1 MGQNEARCI
10 VRNMSLANPVSRRL
24 LSDEVFDRL
33 LDSIVRGELIPGEKV
48 KDSELAER
56 LGLSRTPVREALT
69 RLADIGLV
77 EAKPGVYTRVTT
89 LNRRDVEKTLAVLR
103 SLDLLAIEA
112 AVPVMT
118 QQDVRS
124 MRDANRDFERA
135 VAANDITA
143 ALAADD
149 RFHAVPITAADN
161 PVLSRIVEQL
171 HPQIHRILYRK
182 FSTLLGGR
190 NTIEHHNE
198 LVGVCATGDARA
210 AAELSGQHWSE
221 LGGHINQ
228 LFDTNQFTEAPT
240 AE

>member
-1 MGQNEARCI
+1 
-10 VRNMSLANPVSRRL
+10 MSLANPVSRRL

-77 EAKPGVYTRVTT
+77 EAKPGVYTRITT

-103 SLDLLAIEA
+103 SLDRLALET

-118 QQDVRS
+118 EQDRQR
-124 MRDANRDFERA
+124 MREANRDFERA
-135 VAANDITA
+135 VAANDIAA

-190 NTIEHHNE
+190 NTIEHHDQ
-198 LVGVCATGDARA
+198 LVAVCAGGDAHA
-210 AAELSGQHWSE
+210 AAELSGRHWSE
-221 LGGHINQ
+221 LGGHINE
-228 LFDTNQFTEAPT
+228 LFDTNQF
-240 AE
+240 AEPATHRAG

>member
-1 MGQNEARCI
+1 
-10 VRNMSLANPVSRRL
+10 MSLDSPVSRRL
-24 LSDEVFDRL
+24 LSDEVFHRL
-33 LDSIVRGELIPGEKV
+33 RDSIVRGELVPGEKV

-56 LGLSRTPVREALT
+56 LGLSRTPVREALA

-77 EAKPGVYTRVTT
+77 EAKPGVYTRITT

-103 SLDLLAIEA
+103 SLDRLAIET
-112 AVPVMT
+112 AVPAMT
-118 QQDVRS
+118 ERDLRS
-124 MRDANRDFERA
+124 MREANRAFERA

-143 ALAADD
+143 ALEADD
-149 RFHAVPITAADN
+149 RFHAVPIAIADN

-190 NTIEHHNE
+190 NTIEHHDQ
-198 LVGVCATGDARA
+198 LVDICATRDA
-210 AAELSGQHWSE
+210 AAAADLSGQHWSE

-228 LFDTNQFTEAPT
+228 LFDTNQFADDVT
-240 AE
+240 AY